1 MNKQEEK
8 KLLRDKFLE
17 VVDLLPSNRKES
29 AQKKVFQE
37 LKEITKHYSLVLS
50 FASKSNEINLWH
62 LNYYLAGQGQ
72 LVLPRMEGAH
82 LAPYQVSNPDKEL
95 IIGPYKIY
103 EPNPE
108 FCKKVDLEKIDLIL
122 VPAIA
127 FDKQLNRLGSGKGYY
142 DRLLSSIYDTMKIGV
157 GFQEQLYDKILP
169 IEEYDRPVNRLC
181 LC

>member
-17 VVDLLPSNRKES
+17 TMDLLPSTRKES
-29 AQKKVFQE
+29 AQKKAFQE
-37 LKEITKHYSLVLS
+37 LKEITKHFSLVLS

-62 LNYYLAGQGQ
+62 LNYYLASQGQ
-72 LVLPRMEGAH
+72 LTLPRIEGAH
-82 LAPYQVSNPDKEL
+82 LVPYQVNNPDRDL

-108 FCKKVDLEKIDLIL
+108 FCKKVDIEKIDLIL

-127 FDKQLNRLGSGKGYY
+127 FDRYFNRLGVGKGYY
-142 DRLLSSIYDTMKIGV
+142 DRLLSSLYDTMKVGV
-157 GFQEQLYDKILP
+157 GFQEQFYEKVLP
-169 IEEYDRPVNRLC
+169 IEEFDRPVNRLC